1 MLSCGLLLLRSTTKS
16 KLHETAETVNIHIL
30 SQENTEVNTDKNCPR
45 CGEGRLQVWS
55 DLDDDEQEVVRRLP
69 QARHYVLEDRQAMHS
84 WCTRCWY
91 ESTRNEAQ
99 A

>member
-1 MLSCGLLLLRSTTKS
+1 MECD
-16 KLHETAETVNIHIL
+16 VN
-30 SQENTEVNTDKNCPR
+30 SDKNCPR
-45 CGEGRLQVWS
+45 CGEGRLRVWS
-55 DLDDDEQEVVRRLP
+55 ELDDDEQEVVRRLP
-69 QARHYVLEDRQAMHS
+69 HARYYHLEERQATHS